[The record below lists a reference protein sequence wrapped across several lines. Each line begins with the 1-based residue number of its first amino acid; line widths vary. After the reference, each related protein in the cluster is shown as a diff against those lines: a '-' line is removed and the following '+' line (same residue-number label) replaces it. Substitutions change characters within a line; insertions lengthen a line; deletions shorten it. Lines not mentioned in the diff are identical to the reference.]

1 MSILLAA
8 LTLSASLAAQ
18 DGGKIAWTGKSG
30 DPKVAMAEAN
40 RQKRP
45 MMLFFTSTGCGPCK
59 KLSAGAFSDAAVV
72 QAAERLTCVYI
83 ECDWGKS
90 NADLSG
96 LYKVDSYPT
105 VLFCGPDGR
114 PIAPLQSREPEAVA
128 KQMTEVADK
137 FGAKAEV
144 PPQPIELASYAV
156 PDAFRAGVALKKRV
170 LLFFRDD
177 SPASLSVATAL
188 TDPALKKIL
197 SGFALGSDVYTKGT
211 GSSAKFD
218 VTRAPTLLVLDPTVP
233 KPEAKPL
240 ARIEGSRS
248 ARELIRELET
258 LAPAEPGAP
267 SADPRPAPK
276 EPEEKLSDDEID
288 RRFIAARVGV
298 AKDMM
303 KQGKKDKA
311 IEIYEDIIKTYPKHV
326 DTVTVKK
333 LLAEA
338 RK

>member
-1 MSILLAA
+1 
-8 LTLSASLAAQ
+8 
-18 DGGKIAWTGKSG
+18 
-30 DPKVAMAEAN
+30 
-40 RQKRP
+40 
-45 MMLFFTSTGCGPCK
+45 
-59 KLSAGAFSDAAVV
+59 LSAGAFSDASVV
-72 QAAERLTCVYI
+72 QAAERLTCVFI

-90 NADLSG
+90 NAELSS
-96 LYKVDSYPT
+96 LYKVTGFPT
-105 VLFCGPDGR
+105 VVFCDPDGR
-114 PIAPLQSREPEAVA
+114 PIGALQSHEPEAVA
-128 KQMTEVADK
+128 KQMLDVAAK

-144 PPQPIELASYAV
+144 PPQAIELASYAV
-156 PDAFRAGVALKKRV
+156 PDAFRAGQALKKRV

-197 SGFALGSDVYTKGT
+197 SGFALGSDVYTKGA

-258 LAPAEPGAP
+258 LAVREPSEPGAP
-267 SADPRPAPK
+267 SADPRTAPK

-311 IEIYEDIIKTYPKHV
+311 IEIYEDILKTYPKHV